1 MHISRHPA
9 LNNQRSRSCSKR
21 IALPQFHIGLFL
33 AALIC
38 LTCIPA
44 SAGRRHQSQPT
55 GVDFGDVTVETSSTQ
70 TVVVTNLGHSN
81 ATISAATVTGSG
93 FNYMGPALPLT
104 LSRGQSVNL
113 TISFAPSAAGVSS
126 GNLSLSTSGNVSPN
140 SVPLTGTGVQ
150 SQQTLLL
157 TVSPQSVSFG
167 NVLVGSNGSQ
177 TVSLLNTGTGP
188 VNISQATMAGNG
200 FGMSGLAVPMTLGP
214 GQSTAFTVS
223 FAPAGAGSA
232 SGNISV
238 VSNAANSVSTVALS
252 GMGVQPQISAAP
264 GSVSFGTVTVGQTS
278 SQAVTLTNAGGAPL
292 NITQLAGPGTGFS
305 LTGLALPLTLAPG
318 KSTAFTVSFTPTS
331 GASSSSSLMLMS
343 NAPTSPTTIPLSG
356 AGSAQVLQLTP
367 STTALSFG
375 NQTLNASATQSV
387 TLTNTGN
394 AAVSISQVN
403 VAGSGFTLNGSAA
416 LVTLSAGQAASFSVT
431 FTPTMAGNST
441 GTASVVSTAANSPLS
456 ISLSGVGVQPQISVA
471 PGSVSFGTLTVGQTS
486 SQTITLSNPGSAS
499 LNITQVGG
507 PGTGFGLSGLAMP
520 LTLAPGKSTAFTV
533 SFTPTSGTSS
543 SSTLTLVSNA
553 PNSPTTIPLSGTG
566 SAQVLQLTPSATS
579 LSFGS
584 QTLNASTMQSVTLTN
599 TGNAA
604 VSVSQV
610 NVAGSGFTLNGS
622 APLVTLSAGQAA
634 SFSVTFTPTVAG
646 NATGSASVVSTAANS
661 PLSISLAGVGV
672 QPQISVVPGSVSFG
686 TVTVG
691 QTNSQ
696 TITLSNPGTANLTVT
711 QSAGPG
717 TGFGLTGLGLP
728 LTLAPGKSAAF
739 TVSFTPTSGTNSS
752 SSLTLVSNAPNSP
765 TTIPLSGTGLA
776 PVLQLT
782 PSTTSLSFGS
792 QALNASATQSVTLTN
807 TGNAAVSISQ
817 VNVTGTGF
825 TLSGSAPLVTL
836 SAGQAASFSVTFTP
850 TAAGSDAGTASV
862 VSTAANSPL
871 SVSLSGSGAQPHFV
885 SLAWSE
891 TSSGVV
897 GYNVYSSTQPS
908 GPATKLTSTPVG
920 TTAYTDNTVQSG
932 QTYYYWITALDSSGD
947 ESAFSSDVA
956 VTIP

>member
-1 MHISRHPA
+1 VHISRQTA

-21 IALPQFHIGLFL
+21 IALPQFHTVLFL

-44 SAGRRHQSQPT
+44 SAGRKHQSQPT
-55 GVDFGDVTVETSSTQ
+55 GVDFGDVTVGTSSTQ
-70 TVVVTNLGHSN
+70 TVVVTNSGHSN

-93 FNYMGPALPLT
+93 FNYMGPALPVT

-140 SVPLTGTGVQ
+140 GIPLTGTGVQ

-167 NVLVGSNGSQ
+167 NVPVGSNGSQ
-177 TVSLLNTGTGP
+177 TVSLLNTGNGP
-188 VNISQATMAGNG
+188 VNVSQATMAGNG
-200 FGMSGLAVPMTLGP
+200 FGMTGLALPITLGP
-214 GQSTAFTVS
+214 GQSSAFTVS

-252 GMGVQPQISAAP
+252 GMGVQPQISVAP
-264 GSVSFGTVTVGQTS
+264 GSVSFGAVTVGQTS

-331 GASSSSSLMLMS
+331 GASSSSSLMLVS

-394 AAVSISQVN
+394 SAVSISQVN
-403 VAGSGFTLNGSAA
+403 VAG
-416 LVTLSAGQAASFSVT
+416 
-431 FTPTMAGNST
+431 
-441 GTASVVSTAANSPLS
+441 
-456 ISLSGVGVQPQISVA
+456 
-471 PGSVSFGTLTVGQTS
+471 
-486 SQTITLSNPGSAS
+486 
-499 LNITQVGG
+499 
-507 PGTGFGLSGLAMP
+507 TGFS
-520 LTLAPGKSTAFTV
+520 
-533 SFTPTSGTSS
+533 
-543 SSTLTLVSNA
+543 
-553 PNSPTTIPLSGTG
+553 
-566 SAQVLQLTPSATS
+566 
-579 LSFGS
+579 
-584 QTLNASTMQSVTLTN
+584 
-599 TGNAA
+599 
-604 VSVSQV
+604 
-610 NVAGSGFTLNGS
+610 LNGS

-646 NATGSASVVSTAANS
+646 NATGSVSVISTAANS
-661 PLSISLAGVGV
+661 PMSISLAGVGV
-672 QPQISVVPGSVSFG
+672 QPQISVVPGAVTFS

-696 TITLSNPGTANLTVT
+696 TITLSNPGTATLTVT

-717 TGFGLTGLGLP
+717 TGFGLTGLALP
-728 LTLAPGKSAAF
+728 LTLAPGKSTAF

-792 QALNASATQSVTLTN
+792 QTLNASATQSVTLTN

-836 SAGQAASFSVTFTP
+836 SPGQAASFSVTFTP
-850 TAAGSDAGTASV
+850 TAAGSDAGSASV

-871 SVSLSGSGAQPHFV
+871 SMSLSGSGAQPHFV

-908 GPATKLTSTPVG
+908 GPYSRLNPAPVG
-920 TTAYTDNTVQSG
+920 TMAYTDNTVQSG
-932 QTYYYWITALDSSGD
+932 QTYYYCVTALDSSGD

>member
-1 MHISRHPA
+1 VHISRHPA

-167 NVLVGSNGSQ
+167 NVPVGSNGSQ

-252 GMGVQPQISAAP
+252 GMGVQPQMSATP

-292 NITQLAGPGTGFS
+292 NITQLSGPGTGFS

-394 AAVSISQVN
+394 SAVSISQVN
-403 VAGSGFTLNGSAA
+403 VAGT
-416 LVTLSAGQAASFSVT
+416 
-431 FTPTMAGNST
+431 
-441 GTASVVSTAANSPLS
+441 
-456 ISLSGVGVQPQISVA
+456 
-471 PGSVSFGTLTVGQTS
+471 
-486 SQTITLSNPGSAS
+486 
-499 LNITQVGG
+499 
-507 PGTGFGLSGLAMP
+507 
-520 LTLAPGKSTAFTV
+520 
-533 SFTPTSGTSS
+533 
-543 SSTLTLVSNA
+543 
-553 PNSPTTIPLSGTG
+553 
-566 SAQVLQLTPSATS
+566 
-579 LSFGS
+579 
-584 QTLNASTMQSVTLTN
+584 
-599 TGNAA
+599 
-604 VSVSQV
+604 
-610 NVAGSGFTLNGS
+610 GFTLNGS
-622 APLVTLSAGQAA
+622 APLVTLSVGQAA
-634 SFSVTFTPTVAG
+634 SFSVSFTPTVAG

-672 QPQISVVPGSVSFG
+672 QPQISVVPGAVSFG

-728 LTLAPGKSAAF
+728 LTLAPGKSTAF

-871 SVSLSGSGAQPHFV
+871 SISLSGSGAQPHFV

>member
-1 MHISRHPA
+1 
-9 LNNQRSRSCSKR
+9 
-21 IALPQFHIGLFL
+21 
-33 AALIC
+33 
-38 LTCIPA
+38 
-44 SAGRRHQSQPT
+44 
-55 GVDFGDVTVETSSTQ
+55 
-70 TVVVTNLGHSN
+70 
-81 ATISAATVTGSG
+81 
-93 FNYMGPALPLT
+93 
-104 LSRGQSVNL
+104 
-113 TISFAPSAAGVSS
+113 
-126 GNLSLSTSGNVSPN
+126 
-140 SVPLTGTGVQ
+140 
-150 SQQTLLL
+150 
-157 TVSPQSVSFG
+157 
-167 NVLVGSNGSQ
+167 
-177 TVSLLNTGTGP
+177 
-188 VNISQATMAGNG
+188 
-200 FGMSGLAVPMTLGP
+200 
-214 GQSTAFTVS
+214 
-223 FAPAGAGSA
+223 
-232 SGNISV
+232 
-238 VSNAANSVSTVALS
+238 
-252 GMGVQPQISAAP
+252 
-264 GSVSFGTVTVGQTS
+264 
-278 SQAVTLTNAGGAPL
+278 
-292 NITQLAGPGTGFS
+292 
-305 LTGLALPLTLAPG
+305 
-318 KSTAFTVSFTPTS
+318 VSFTPTS
-331 GASSSSSLMLMS
+331 GTNSSSSLMLVS

-394 AAVSISQVN
+394 SAVSISQVN
-403 VAGSGFTLNGSAA
+403 VAGT
-416 LVTLSAGQAASFSVT
+416 
-431 FTPTMAGNST
+431 
-441 GTASVVSTAANSPLS
+441 
-456 ISLSGVGVQPQISVA
+456 
-471 PGSVSFGTLTVGQTS
+471 
-486 SQTITLSNPGSAS
+486 
-499 LNITQVGG
+499 
-507 PGTGFGLSGLAMP
+507 
-520 LTLAPGKSTAFTV
+520 
-533 SFTPTSGTSS
+533 
-543 SSTLTLVSNA
+543 
-553 PNSPTTIPLSGTG
+553 
-566 SAQVLQLTPSATS
+566 
-579 LSFGS
+579 
-584 QTLNASTMQSVTLTN
+584 
-599 TGNAA
+599 
-604 VSVSQV
+604 
-610 NVAGSGFTLNGS
+610 GFTLNGS
-622 APLVTLSAGQAA
+622 APLVTLSVGQAA
-634 SFSVTFTPTVAG
+634 SFSVSFTPTVAG

-717 TGFGLTGLGLP
+717 TGFGLTGLAFP
-728 LTLAPGKSAAF
+728 LTLAPGKSTTF

-850 TAAGSDAGTASV
+850 TAAGSDAGSASV

-871 SVSLSGSGAQPHFV
+871 SISLSGSGAQPHFV

>member
-1 MHISRHPA
+1 MHISRQPA

-55 GVDFGDVTVETSSTQ
+55 GVDFGDVTVETSSTR

-167 NVLVGSNGSQ
+167 NVPVGSNGSQ
-177 TVSLLNTGTGP
+177 TVSLLNTGNGP
-188 VNISQATMAGNG
+188 VNVSQATMAGNG

-394 AAVSISQVN
+394 SAVSISQVN
-403 VAGSGFTLNGSAA
+403 VAG
-416 LVTLSAGQAASFSVT
+416 
-431 FTPTMAGNST
+431 
-441 GTASVVSTAANSPLS
+441 
-456 ISLSGVGVQPQISVA
+456 
-471 PGSVSFGTLTVGQTS
+471 
-486 SQTITLSNPGSAS
+486 
-499 LNITQVGG
+499 
-507 PGTGFGLSGLAMP
+507 TGFS
-520 LTLAPGKSTAFTV
+520 
-533 SFTPTSGTSS
+533 
-543 SSTLTLVSNA
+543 
-553 PNSPTTIPLSGTG
+553 
-566 SAQVLQLTPSATS
+566 
-579 LSFGS
+579 
-584 QTLNASTMQSVTLTN
+584 
-599 TGNAA
+599 
-604 VSVSQV
+604 
-610 NVAGSGFTLNGS
+610 LNGS
-622 APLVTLSAGQAA
+622 APVVTLSAGQAA

-717 TGFGLTGLGLP
+717 TGFGLTGLALP
-728 LTLAPGKSAAF
+728 LTLAPGKSTAF

-752 SSLTLVSNAPNSP
+752 SSLTLISNAPNSP

-850 TAAGSDAGTASV
+850 TAAGSDAGSASV

-871 SVSLSGSGAQPHFV
+871 SISLSGSGAQPHFV

-897 GYNVYSSTQPS
+897 GYNVYSSSQPS
-908 GPATKLTSTPVG
+908 GPYSRLNTAPVATM
-920 TTAYTDNTVQSG
+920 AYTDNTVQSG

>member
-1 MHISRHPA
+1 MHISRQPA

-55 GVDFGDVTVETSSTQ
+55 GVDFGDVTVETSSTR

-167 NVLVGSNGSQ
+167 NVPVGSNGSQ
-177 TVSLLNTGTGP
+177 TVSLLNTGNGP
-188 VNISQATMAGNG
+188 VNVSQATMAGNG

-394 AAVSISQVN
+394 SAVSISQVN
-403 VAGSGFTLNGSAA
+403 VAGTGF
-416 LVTLSAGQAASFSVT
+416 
-431 FTPTMAGNST
+431 
-441 GTASVVSTAANSPLS
+441 
-456 ISLSGVGVQPQISVA
+456 SLSG
-471 PGSVSFGTLTVGQTS
+471 
-486 SQTITLSNPGSAS
+486 
-499 LNITQVGG
+499 
-507 PGTGFGLSGLAMP
+507 
-520 LTLAPGKSTAFTV
+520 
-533 SFTPTSGTSS
+533 
-543 SSTLTLVSNA
+543 
-553 PNSPTTIPLSGTG
+553 
-566 SAQVLQLTPSATS
+566 
-579 LSFGS
+579 
-584 QTLNASTMQSVTLTN
+584 
-599 TGNAA
+599 
-604 VSVSQV
+604 
-610 NVAGSGFTLNGS
+610 S
-622 APLVTLSAGQAA
+622 APVVTLSAGQAA

-717 TGFGLTGLGLP
+717 TGFGLTGLALP
-728 LTLAPGKSAAF
+728 LTLAPGKSTAF

-752 SSLTLVSNAPNSP
+752 SSLTLISNAPNSP

-792 QALNASATQSVTLTN
+792 QALNASTTQSVTLTN

-836 SAGQAASFSVTFTP
+836 SAGQAVSFSVTFTP
-850 TAAGSDAGTASV
+850 TAAGSDAGSASV

-871 SVSLSGSGAQPHFV
+871 SISLSGSGAQPHFV

-897 GYNVYSSTQPS
+897 GYNVYSSSQPS
-908 GPATKLTSTPVG
+908 GPYSRLNTAPVATM
-920 TTAYTDNTVQSG
+920 AYTDNTVQSG

>member
-1 MHISRHPA
+1 VHISRQPA

-55 GVDFGDVTVETSSTQ
+55 GVDFGDVTVETSSTR

-150 SQQTLLL
+150 SQPTLLL

-167 NVLVGSNGSQ
+167 NVPVGSNGSQ
-177 TVSLLNTGTGP
+177 TVSLLNTGNGP
-188 VNISQATMAGNG
+188 VNVSQATMAGNG

-394 AAVSISQVN
+394 SAVSISQVN
-403 VAGSGFTLNGSAA
+403 VAG
-416 LVTLSAGQAASFSVT
+416 
-431 FTPTMAGNST
+431 
-441 GTASVVSTAANSPLS
+441 
-456 ISLSGVGVQPQISVA
+456 
-471 PGSVSFGTLTVGQTS
+471 
-486 SQTITLSNPGSAS
+486 
-499 LNITQVGG
+499 
-507 PGTGFGLSGLAMP
+507 TGFS
-520 LTLAPGKSTAFTV
+520 
-533 SFTPTSGTSS
+533 
-543 SSTLTLVSNA
+543 
-553 PNSPTTIPLSGTG
+553 
-566 SAQVLQLTPSATS
+566 
-579 LSFGS
+579 
-584 QTLNASTMQSVTLTN
+584 
-599 TGNAA
+599 
-604 VSVSQV
+604 
-610 NVAGSGFTLNGS
+610 LNGS
-622 APLVTLSAGQAA
+622 APVVTLSAGQAA

-717 TGFGLTGLGLP
+717 TGFGLTGLALP

-752 SSLTLVSNAPNSP
+752 SSLTLISNAPNSP

-850 TAAGSDAGTASV
+850 TAAGSDAGSASV

-871 SVSLSGSGAQPHFV
+871 SISLSGSGAQPHFV

-897 GYNVYSSTQPS
+897 GYNVYSSSQPS
-908 GPATKLTSTPVG
+908 GPYSRLNTAPVATM
-920 TTAYTDNTVQSG
+920 AYTDNTVQSG

>member
-1 MHISRHPA
+1 
-9 LNNQRSRSCSKR
+9 
-21 IALPQFHIGLFL
+21 
-33 AALIC
+33 
-38 LTCIPA
+38 
-44 SAGRRHQSQPT
+44 
-55 GVDFGDVTVETSSTQ
+55 VTVGTSSTQ
-70 TVVVTNLGHSN
+70 TVVVTNSGRSN

-93 FNYMGPALPLT
+93 FNYMGPALPVT

-167 NVLVGSNGSQ
+167 NVPVGSNGSQ
-177 TVSLLNTGTGP
+177 TVSLLNTGNGP
-188 VNISQATMAGNG
+188 VNVSQATMAGNG
-200 FGMSGLAVPMTLGP
+200 FGMTGLAVPMTLGP

-264 GSVSFGTVTVGQTS
+264 GSVSFGTVTVGQSS

-331 GASSSSSLMLMS
+331 GASSSSSLMLVS

-356 AGSAQVLQLTP
+356 TGSAQVLQLTP

-375 NQTLNASATQSV
+375 NQTLNASAMQSV

-394 AAVSISQVN
+394 SAVSISQVN
-403 VAGSGFTLNGSAA
+403 VAG
-416 LVTLSAGQAASFSVT
+416 
-431 FTPTMAGNST
+431 
-441 GTASVVSTAANSPLS
+441 
-456 ISLSGVGVQPQISVA
+456 
-471 PGSVSFGTLTVGQTS
+471 
-486 SQTITLSNPGSAS
+486 
-499 LNITQVGG
+499 
-507 PGTGFGLSGLAMP
+507 TGFS
-520 LTLAPGKSTAFTV
+520 
-533 SFTPTSGTSS
+533 
-543 SSTLTLVSNA
+543 
-553 PNSPTTIPLSGTG
+553 
-566 SAQVLQLTPSATS
+566 
-579 LSFGS
+579 
-584 QTLNASTMQSVTLTN
+584 
-599 TGNAA
+599 
-604 VSVSQV
+604 
-610 NVAGSGFTLNGS
+610 LNGS

-646 NATGSASVVSTAANS
+646 NATGSASVISTAANS
-661 PLSISLAGVGV
+661 PTSISLAGVGV
-672 QPQISVVPGSVSFG
+672 QPQISVVPGAVSFS

-696 TITLSNPGTANLTVT
+696 TITLSNPGTATLTVT

-717 TGFGLTGLGLP
+717 TGFGLTGLALP
-728 LTLAPGKSAAF
+728 LTLAPGKSTAF

-792 QALNASATQSVTLTN
+792 QTLNASATQSVTLTN

-836 SAGQAASFSVTFTP
+836 SPGQAASFSVTFTP
-850 TAAGSDAGTASV
+850 TAAGSDAGSASV

-871 SVSLSGSGAQPHFV
+871 SISLSGSGAQPHFV

-908 GPATKLTSTPVG
+908 GPYSKLNPAPVG
-920 TTAYTDNTVQSG
+920 TMAYTDNTVQSG
-932 QTYYYWITALDSSGD
+932 QTYYYCVTALDSSGD
-947 ESAFSSDVA
+947 ESAFSSVVA

>member
-1 MHISRHPA
+1 MHISRQPA

-55 GVDFGDVTVETSSTQ
+55 GVDFGDVTVETSSTR

-167 NVLVGSNGSQ
+167 NVPVGSNGSQ

-188 VNISQATMAGNG
+188 VNVSQATMAGNG

-394 AAVSISQVN
+394 SAVSISQVN
-403 VAGSGFTLNGSAA
+403 VAGT
-416 LVTLSAGQAASFSVT
+416 
-431 FTPTMAGNST
+431 
-441 GTASVVSTAANSPLS
+441 
-456 ISLSGVGVQPQISVA
+456 
-471 PGSVSFGTLTVGQTS
+471 
-486 SQTITLSNPGSAS
+486 
-499 LNITQVGG
+499 
-507 PGTGFGLSGLAMP
+507 
-520 LTLAPGKSTAFTV
+520 
-533 SFTPTSGTSS
+533 
-543 SSTLTLVSNA
+543 
-553 PNSPTTIPLSGTG
+553 
-566 SAQVLQLTPSATS
+566 
-579 LSFGS
+579 
-584 QTLNASTMQSVTLTN
+584 
-599 TGNAA
+599 
-604 VSVSQV
+604 
-610 NVAGSGFTLNGS
+610 GFTLNGS

-717 TGFGLTGLGLP
+717 TGFGLTGLALP
-728 LTLAPGKSAAF
+728 LTLAAGKSTAF

-752 SSLTLVSNAPNSP
+752 SSLTLISNAPNSP

-850 TAAGSDAGTASV
+850 TAAGSDAGSASV

-871 SVSLSGSGAQPHFV
+871 SISLSGSGAQPHFV

-908 GPATKLTSTPVG
+908 GPYSRLNTAPVATM
-920 TTAYTDNTVQSG
+920 AYTDNTVQSG
-932 QTYYYWITALDSSGD
+932 QTYYYWITALDSSGN
-947 ESAFSSDVA
+947 ESAFSTDVA

>member
-1 MHISRHPA
+1 VHISRHPA

-167 NVLVGSNGSQ
+167 NVPVGSNGSQ

-252 GMGVQPQISAAP
+252 GMGVQPQMSATP

-292 NITQLAGPGTGFS
+292 NITQLSGPGTGFS

-331 GASSSSSLMLMS
+331 GTNSSSSLMLVS

-367 STTALSFG
+367 S
-375 NQTLNASATQSV
+375 
-387 TLTNTGN
+387 
-394 AAVSISQVN
+394 
-403 VAGSGFTLNGSAA
+403 
-416 LVTLSAGQAASFSVT
+416 
-431 FTPTMAGNST
+431 
-441 GTASVVSTAANSPLS
+441 
-456 ISLSGVGVQPQISVA
+456 
-471 PGSVSFGTLTVGQTS
+471 
-486 SQTITLSNPGSAS
+486 
-499 LNITQVGG
+499 
-507 PGTGFGLSGLAMP
+507 
-520 LTLAPGKSTAFTV
+520 
-533 SFTPTSGTSS
+533 
-543 SSTLTLVSNA
+543 
-553 PNSPTTIPLSGTG
+553 
-566 SAQVLQLTPSATS
+566 ATS

-584 QTLNASTMQSVTLTN
+584 QTLNASTTQSVTLTN
-599 TGNAA
+599 TGNSA
-604 VSVSQV
+604 VSISQV
-610 NVAGSGFTLNGS
+610 NVAGTGFTLNGS
-622 APLVTLSAGQAA
+622 APLVTLSVGQAA
-634 SFSVTFTPTVAG
+634 SFSVSFTPTVAG

-717 TGFGLTGLGLP
+717 TGFGLTGLAFP
-728 LTLAPGKSAAF
+728 LTLAPGKSTTF

>member
-1 MHISRHPA
+1 MHISRQPA

-55 GVDFGDVTVETSSTQ
+55 GVDFGDVTVETSSTR

-167 NVLVGSNGSQ
+167 NVPVGSNGSQ
-177 TVSLLNTGTGP
+177 TVSLLNTGNGP
-188 VNISQATMAGNG
+188 LNVSQATMAGNG

-394 AAVSISQVN
+394 SAVSISQVN
-403 VAGSGFTLNGSAA
+403 VAG
-416 LVTLSAGQAASFSVT
+416 
-431 FTPTMAGNST
+431 
-441 GTASVVSTAANSPLS
+441 
-456 ISLSGVGVQPQISVA
+456 
-471 PGSVSFGTLTVGQTS
+471 
-486 SQTITLSNPGSAS
+486 
-499 LNITQVGG
+499 
-507 PGTGFGLSGLAMP
+507 TGFS
-520 LTLAPGKSTAFTV
+520 
-533 SFTPTSGTSS
+533 
-543 SSTLTLVSNA
+543 
-553 PNSPTTIPLSGTG
+553 
-566 SAQVLQLTPSATS
+566 
-579 LSFGS
+579 
-584 QTLNASTMQSVTLTN
+584 
-599 TGNAA
+599 
-604 VSVSQV
+604 
-610 NVAGSGFTLNGS
+610 LNGS
-622 APLVTLSAGQAA
+622 APVVTLSAGQAA

-717 TGFGLTGLGLP
+717 TGFGLTGLALP
-728 LTLAPGKSAAF
+728 LTLAPGKSTAF

-752 SSLTLVSNAPNSP
+752 SSLTLISNAPNSP

-850 TAAGSDAGTASV
+850 TAAGSDAGSASV

-871 SVSLSGSGAQPHFV
+871 SISLSGSGAQPHFV

-908 GPATKLTSTPVG
+908 GPYSRLNTAPVATM
-920 TTAYTDNTVQSG
+920 AYTDNTVQSG
-932 QTYYYWITALDSSGD
+932 QTYYYWITALDSSGN

>member
-1 MHISRHPA
+1 MHISRQPA

-55 GVDFGDVTVETSSTQ
+55 GVDFGDVTVETSSTR

-167 NVLVGSNGSQ
+167 NVPVGSNGSQ
-177 TVSLLNTGTGP
+177 TVSLLNTGNGP
-188 VNISQATMAGNG
+188 VNVSQATMAGNG

-292 NITQLAGPGTGFS
+292 NITQLSGPGTGFS

-331 GASSSSSLMLMS
+331 GANSSSSLMLVS

-356 AGSAQVLQLTP
+356 TGSAQVLQLTP
-367 STTALSFG
+367 STTSLSFG

-394 AAVSISQVN
+394 SAVSISQVN
-403 VAGSGFTLNGSAA
+403 VAGSGFTLNGSAP
-416 LVTLSAGQAASFSVT
+416 V
-431 FTPTMAGNST
+431 
-441 GTASVVSTAANSPLS
+441 
-456 ISLSGVGVQPQISVA
+456 
-471 PGSVSFGTLTVGQTS
+471 
-486 SQTITLSNPGSAS
+486 
-499 LNITQVGG
+499 
-507 PGTGFGLSGLAMP
+507 
-520 LTLAPGKSTAFTV
+520 
-533 SFTPTSGTSS
+533 
-543 SSTLTLVSNA
+543 
-553 PNSPTTIPLSGTG
+553 
-566 SAQVLQLTPSATS
+566 
-579 LSFGS
+579 
-584 QTLNASTMQSVTLTN
+584 
-599 TGNAA
+599 
-604 VSVSQV
+604 
-610 NVAGSGFTLNGS
+610 
-622 APLVTLSAGQAA
+622 VTLSAGQAA

-661 PLSISLAGVGV
+661 PLSISLTGVGV

-717 TGFGLTGLGLP
+717 TGFGLTGLALP
-728 LTLAPGKSAAF
+728 LTLAPGKSTAF

-850 TAAGSDAGTASV
+850 TAAGSDAGSASV

-871 SVSLSGSGAQPHFV
+871 SISLSGSGAQPHFV

-908 GPATKLTSTPVG
+908 GPYSRLNPAPVVAM
-920 TTAYTDNTVQSG
+920 AYTDNTVQSG
-932 QTYYYWITALDSSGD
+932 QTYYYCVTALDSSGD

>member
-1 MHISRHPA
+1 MHISRQPA

-55 GVDFGDVTVETSSTQ
+55 GVDFGDVTVETSSTR

-167 NVLVGSNGSQ
+167 NVPVGSNGSQ
-177 TVSLLNTGTGP
+177 TVSLLNTGNGP
-188 VNISQATMAGNG
+188 VNVSQATMAGNG

-394 AAVSISQVN
+394 SAVSISQVN
-403 VAGSGFTLNGSAA
+403 VAG
-416 LVTLSAGQAASFSVT
+416 
-431 FTPTMAGNST
+431 
-441 GTASVVSTAANSPLS
+441 
-456 ISLSGVGVQPQISVA
+456 
-471 PGSVSFGTLTVGQTS
+471 
-486 SQTITLSNPGSAS
+486 
-499 LNITQVGG
+499 
-507 PGTGFGLSGLAMP
+507 TGFS
-520 LTLAPGKSTAFTV
+520 
-533 SFTPTSGTSS
+533 
-543 SSTLTLVSNA
+543 
-553 PNSPTTIPLSGTG
+553 
-566 SAQVLQLTPSATS
+566 
-579 LSFGS
+579 
-584 QTLNASTMQSVTLTN
+584 
-599 TGNAA
+599 
-604 VSVSQV
+604 
-610 NVAGSGFTLNGS
+610 LNGS

-717 TGFGLTGLGLP
+717 TGFGLTGLALP
-728 LTLAPGKSAAF
+728 LTLAPGKSTAF

-752 SSLTLVSNAPNSP
+752 SSLTLISNAPNSP

-792 QALNASATQSVTLTN
+792 QALNASTTQSVTLTN

-836 SAGQAASFSVTFTP
+836 SAGQAVSFSVTFTP
-850 TAAGSDAGTASV
+850 TAAGSDAGSASV

-871 SVSLSGSGAQPHFV
+871 SISLSGSGAQPHFV

-897 GYNVYSSTQPS
+897 GYNVYSSSQPS
-908 GPATKLTSTPVG
+908 GPYSRLNTAPVATM
-920 TTAYTDNTVQSG
+920 AYTDNTVQSG

>member
-1 MHISRHPA
+1 MHISRQPA

-55 GVDFGDVTVETSSTQ
+55 GVDFGDVTVETSSTR

-167 NVLVGSNGSQ
+167 NVPVGSNGSQ
-177 TVSLLNTGTGP
+177 TVSLLNTGNGP
-188 VNISQATMAGNG
+188 LNVSQATMAGNG

-394 AAVSISQVN
+394 SAVSISQVN
-403 VAGSGFTLNGSAA
+403 VAG
-416 LVTLSAGQAASFSVT
+416 
-431 FTPTMAGNST
+431 
-441 GTASVVSTAANSPLS
+441 
-456 ISLSGVGVQPQISVA
+456 
-471 PGSVSFGTLTVGQTS
+471 
-486 SQTITLSNPGSAS
+486 
-499 LNITQVGG
+499 
-507 PGTGFGLSGLAMP
+507 TGFS
-520 LTLAPGKSTAFTV
+520 
-533 SFTPTSGTSS
+533 
-543 SSTLTLVSNA
+543 
-553 PNSPTTIPLSGTG
+553 
-566 SAQVLQLTPSATS
+566 
-579 LSFGS
+579 
-584 QTLNASTMQSVTLTN
+584 
-599 TGNAA
+599 
-604 VSVSQV
+604 
-610 NVAGSGFTLNGS
+610 LNGS
-622 APLVTLSAGQAA
+622 APVVTLSAGQAA

-661 PLSISLAGVGV
+661 PLSISLAGGGV

-717 TGFGLTGLGLP
+717 TGFGLTGLALP
-728 LTLAPGKSAAF
+728 LTLAAGKSTAF

-752 SSLTLVSNAPNSP
+752 SSLTLISNAPNSP

-850 TAAGSDAGTASV
+850 TAAGSDAGSASV

-871 SVSLSGSGAQPHFV
+871 SISLSGSGAQPHFV

-908 GPATKLTSTPVG
+908 GPYSRLNTAPVATM
-920 TTAYTDNTVQSG
+920 AYTDNTVQSG
-932 QTYYYWITALDSSGD
+932 QTYYYWITALDSSGN

>member
-1 MHISRHPA
+1 
-9 LNNQRSRSCSKR
+9 
-21 IALPQFHIGLFL
+21 
-33 AALIC
+33 
-38 LTCIPA
+38 
-44 SAGRRHQSQPT
+44 
-55 GVDFGDVTVETSSTQ
+55 
-70 TVVVTNLGHSN
+70 
-81 ATISAATVTGSG
+81 
-93 FNYMGPALPLT
+93 
-104 LSRGQSVNL
+104 
-113 TISFAPSAAGVSS
+113 
-126 GNLSLSTSGNVSPN
+126 
-140 SVPLTGTGVQ
+140 VP
-150 SQQTLLL
+150 
-157 TVSPQSVSFG
+157 
-167 NVLVGSNGSQ
+167 VGSNGSQ
-177 TVSLLNTGTGP
+177 TVSLLNTGNGP
-188 VNISQATMAGNG
+188 VNVSQATMAGNG

-318 KSTAFTVSFTPTS
+318 KSTAFTVSFTPTL

-394 AAVSISQVN
+394 SAVSISQVN
-403 VAGSGFTLNGSAA
+403 VAG
-416 LVTLSAGQAASFSVT
+416 
-431 FTPTMAGNST
+431 
-441 GTASVVSTAANSPLS
+441 
-456 ISLSGVGVQPQISVA
+456 
-471 PGSVSFGTLTVGQTS
+471 
-486 SQTITLSNPGSAS
+486 
-499 LNITQVGG
+499 
-507 PGTGFGLSGLAMP
+507 TGFS
-520 LTLAPGKSTAFTV
+520 
-533 SFTPTSGTSS
+533 
-543 SSTLTLVSNA
+543 
-553 PNSPTTIPLSGTG
+553 
-566 SAQVLQLTPSATS
+566 
-579 LSFGS
+579 
-584 QTLNASTMQSVTLTN
+584 
-599 TGNAA
+599 
-604 VSVSQV
+604 
-610 NVAGSGFTLNGS
+610 LNGS
-622 APLVTLSAGQAA
+622 APVVTLSAGQAA

-672 QPQISVVPGSVSFG
+672 QPQISVVPGTVSFG

-717 TGFGLTGLGLP
+717 TGFGLTGLALP
-728 LTLAPGKSAAF
+728 LTLAPGKSTAF

-752 SSLTLVSNAPNSP
+752 SSLTLISNAPNSP
-765 TTIPLSGTGLA
+765 STIPLSGTGLA

-850 TAAGSDAGTASV
+850 TAAGSDAGSASV

-871 SVSLSGSGAQPHFV
+871 SISLSGSGAQPHFV

-897 GYNVYSSTQPS
+897 GYNVYSSSQPS
-908 GPATKLTSTPVG
+908 GPYSRLNTAPVATM
-920 TTAYTDNTVQSG
+920 AYTDNTVQSG